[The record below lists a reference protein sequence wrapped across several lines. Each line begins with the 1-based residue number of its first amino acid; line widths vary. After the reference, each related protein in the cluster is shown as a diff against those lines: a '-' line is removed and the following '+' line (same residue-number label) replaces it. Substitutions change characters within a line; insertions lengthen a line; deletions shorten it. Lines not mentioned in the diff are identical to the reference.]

1 MEKMKKSALRRGFI
15 KYVLAAFFGAAAVS
29 VIVIVLCGNVRAR
42 LVPNSDMVYL
52 NWGERGI
59 ESSPEKPNYGFQMI
73 ELAEPSD
80 ENPFYSENTREN
92 RTFVLSRSRF
102 QNGDAIISVT
112 RIYGSPD
119 TLSNG
124 DQFLYHLC
132 GAAMVVVPILVSLAA
147 VLLCGYL
154 FYAMKLKRPIELLS
168 RATEK
173 ISAHDLDF
181 TLDYHTN
188 DELGTLCGMFE
199 QMRAALR
206 KNNEEMWHMLNER
219 RRLQASVAHDL
230 RNPITIIE
238 GYTEYLKINLQN
250 GKADREKLLSVADN
264 ITNAAK
270 RLEHYT
276 ESIRAINRIEELEV
290 KREDV
295 DFGEVFL
302 EISDDFSSLGGQGK
316 IKITCTNNVIER
328 KLKLDKQALYRI
340 IENLVG
346 NAMRFAK
353 NEINVEFSLEG
364 SRLLVKVSDD
374 GCGFP
379 EKLLKSP
386 ELNIPSS
393 AVSEEHLGLGLPIC
407 RILARKHSGEL
418 VISNGKNTGAVVK
431 IFLLAK

>member
-1 MEKMKKSALRRGFI
+1 MEKVRKPALRRGFI
-15 KYVLAAFFGAAAVS
+15 KYVLAAFLGAAAVS
-29 VIVIVLCGNVRAR
+29 IAVIVLCSNIRAR
-42 LVPNSDMVYL
+42 LVPNSDVVYL

-59 ESSPEKPNYGFQMI
+59 ENSPEKPNYGFQML

-80 ENPFYSENTREN
+80 ENPFYTENNSEK
-92 RTFVLSRSRF
+92 RTFVLSSSRF
-102 QNGDAIISVT
+102 QNSDAVISVT
-112 RIYGSPD
+112 RIYGSPE

-124 DQFLYHLC
+124 DRFLYHLC
-132 GAAMVVVPILVSLAA
+132 GAAMVVVPIVVSLAA

-188 DELGTLCGMFE
+188 DELGTLCEMFE

-206 KNNEEMWHMLNER
+206 ENNEEMWHMLNER

-238 GYTEYLKINLQN
+238 GYAEYLKINIQN
-250 GKADREKLLSVADN
+250 GKADGEKLLSVAEN
-264 ITNAAK
+264 ITNAAN
-270 RLEHYT
+270 RLEYYT
-276 ESIRAINRIEELEV
+276 ESIRAINRVEELEV
-290 KREDV
+290 KRSDV

-316 IKITCTNNVIER
+316 IAITCVNNVIER

-340 IENLVG
+340 LENLVG

-353 NEINVEFSLEG
+353 NEIAVEFSLEG
-364 SRLLVKVSDD
+364 KKLCVTVSDD

-379 EKLLKSP
+379 EKLINSP
-386 ELNIPSS
+386 EHNISSS
-393 AVSEEHLGLGLPIC
+393 AVTKDHLGLGLPIC
-407 RILARKHSGEL
+407 RILARKHGGEL
-418 VISNGKNTGAVVK
+418 ILSNKEGGAVVK
-431 IFLLAK
+431 IYLSVK

>member
-1 MEKMKKSALRRGFI
+1 MEKIKKSALRRGFI
-15 KYVLAAFFGAAAVS
+15 KYVLAAFMGAAAVS
-29 VIVIVLCGNVRAR
+29 IIVIIVCGNVRAR

-52 NWGERGI
+52 NWGELGI
-59 ESSPEKPNYGFQMI
+59 ENSPEKPNYGFQIM
-73 ELAEPSD
+73 ELAEPTD
-80 ENPFYSENTREN
+80 ENPFYTEDDRES
-92 RTFVLSRSRF
+92 RTFVLSSSRF
-102 QNGDAIISVT
+102 QNSDAVISVT
-112 RIYGSPD
+112 RIYGSPE
-119 TLSNG
+119 TLSDG
-124 DQFLYHLC
+124 DRFLYHLC
-132 GAAMVVVPILVSLAA
+132 GAAMVVVPVLVSLAA

-181 TLDYHTN
+181 TLDYNTN

-206 KNNEEMWHMLNER
+206 ENNEEMWHMLNER

-238 GYTEYLKINLQN
+238 GYAEYLKINIQN
-250 GKADREKLLSVADN
+250 GKADSKKLLSVAEN

-276 ESIRAINRIEELEV
+276 ESIRAINRVEELEV
-290 KREDV
+290 KRENL

-316 IKITCTNNVIER
+316 IGITCVNNVIER
-328 KLKLDKQALYRI
+328 KMRLDKQALYRI
-340 IENLVG
+340 LENLVG

-353 NEINVEFSLEG
+353 SEIIAEFSLDNG
-364 SRLLVKVSDD
+364 RLCVTVSDD

-379 EKLLKSP
+379 EKLIKSQELKM
-386 ELNIPSS
+386 SS
-393 AVSEEHLGLGLPIC
+393 TIVSEEHLGLGLPIC
-407 RILARKHSGEL
+407 KILARKHGGEIVL
-418 VISNGKNTGAVVK
+418 SNGENGGAVVK
-431 IFLLAK
+431 IFLSVK

>member
-1 MEKMKKSALRRGFI
+1 MEKVRKPALRRGFI
-15 KYVLAAFFGAAAVS
+15 KYVLAAFLGAAAVS
-29 VIVIVLCGNVRAR
+29 IAVIVLCSNIRAR
-42 LVPNSDMVYL
+42 LVPNSDVVYL

-59 ESSPEKPNYGFQMI
+59 ENSPEKPNYGFQML

-80 ENPFYSENTREN
+80 ENPFYTENNSEK
-92 RTFVLSRSRF
+92 RTFVLSSSRF
-102 QNGDAIISVT
+102 QNSDAVISVT
-112 RIYGSPD
+112 RIYGSPE

-124 DQFLYHLC
+124 DRFLYHLC
-132 GAAMVVVPILVSLAA
+132 GAAMVVVPIVVSLAA

-188 DELGTLCGMFE
+188 DELGTLCEMFE

-206 KNNEEMWHMLNER
+206 ENNEEMWHMLNER

-238 GYTEYLKINLQN
+238 GYAEYLKINIQN
-250 GKADREKLLSVADN
+250 GKADGEKLLSVAEN
-264 ITNAAK
+264 ITNAAN
-270 RLEHYT
+270 RLEYYT
-276 ESIRAINRIEELEV
+276 ESIRAINRVEELEV
-290 KREDV
+290 KRSDV

-316 IKITCTNNVIER
+316 IAITCVNNVIER

-340 IENLVG
+340 LENLVG

-353 NEINVEFSLEG
+353 NEIAVEFSLEG
-364 SRLLVKVSDD
+364 KKLCVTVSDD

-379 EKLLKSP
+379 EKLINSP
-386 ELNIPSS
+386 ELNLSSS
-393 AVSEEHLGLGLPIC
+393 AISEDHLGLGLPIC
-407 RILARKHSGEL
+407 RILARKHGGEL
-418 VISNGKNTGAVVK
+418 ILSNGENVGAVVK
-431 IFLLAK
+431 IFLSVK